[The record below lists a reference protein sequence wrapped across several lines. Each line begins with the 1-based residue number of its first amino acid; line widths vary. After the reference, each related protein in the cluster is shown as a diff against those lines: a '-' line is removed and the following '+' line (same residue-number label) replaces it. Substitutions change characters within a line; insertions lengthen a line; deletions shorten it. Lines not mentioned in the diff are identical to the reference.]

1 MTRVNKGRSSGPAMS
16 SGAKHSAM
24 YFSGALWAVAKKIK
38 PEPKSELVEVKPRK
52 IGRPHMSDDEI
63 IEIIK
68 MHKNGVSIREL
79 ADMIDKDE
87 SWVRNICQGV
97 NRGHLL
103 RMVEEGHSDYRMGW
117 KHKK

>member
-1 MTRVNKGRSSGPAMS
+1 
-16 SGAKHSAM
+16 M
-24 YFSGALWAVAKKIK
+24 YFSGALWGMAKKLP
-38 PEPKSELVEVKPRK
+38 PEPKPECIEVKPKK

-63 IEIIK
+63 IEMIRMNK
-68 MHKNGVSIREL
+68 KGVSYGEL